1 MLDQA
6 SSRPGGARR
15 NPICKYFSHLSA
27 EINDGRGK
35 SVASLCRIHRDF
47 VTLYVYLRDLIFDF
61 SNQREHPV
69 GFWRDNVN
77 VETTFSYMKNIP
89 RMQSTSI
96 RIC

>member
-1 MLDQA
+1 MLDQV

-47 VTLYVYLRDLIFDF
+47 VTLYMYLRDLIFDF
-61 SNQREHPV
+61 SNR
-69 GFWRDNVN
+69 RDPMVPWDPDVN

-96 RIC
+96 HTC